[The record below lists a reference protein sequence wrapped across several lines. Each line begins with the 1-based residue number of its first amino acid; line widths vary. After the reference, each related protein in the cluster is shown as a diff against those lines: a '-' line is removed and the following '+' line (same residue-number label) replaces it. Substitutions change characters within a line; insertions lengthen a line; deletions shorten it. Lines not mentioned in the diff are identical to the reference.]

1 MRHIWLGP
9 NYLVY
14 ILDNYEHLDIR
25 ITKHLRVLRL
35 NEREIQHRIVL
46 YGCVF
51 LGELLP
57 NILSLVL
64 IKKIYLLL
72 QLVVSYI
79 DHKSYI
85 DQFSSPS

>member
-57 NILSLVL
+57 NILSAVR
-64 IKKIYLLL
+64 KIHGIDVAVTLLL
-72 QLVVSYI
+72 YERPIKV
-79 DHKSYI
+79 
-85 DQFSSPS
+85 